1 MAIKN
6 HNKGRWYVNTH
17 KKILGPFPNQLISR
31 YLILGRLKLDTQI
44 SQDQKHWNPIKD
56 YPSLVPEVIL
66 NAHTPEGA
74 KALKLA
80 RIREDERSSQEA
92 AAEGIEQRADE
103 DQMIKL
109 HRKLRDDI
117 LKEYRDKPRLNT
129 PAMVVVIAIAVL
141 LLILLVSYRPER
153 LVTSSDCSLPA
164 ATGVDWSMCN
174 KQGQN
179 FAGADLRQAKLR
191 NAILNNVDLSRARL
205 DGSDLAYSNLYQAD
219 MQHSSL
225 QHAVLT
231 GANLR
236 QANLLGAS
244 LRGADLSY
252 AEFEGARLDGA
263 LLDQARLDH
272 AIWLNGEQC
281 LPGSIGGCLQ
291 AR

>member
-1 MAIKN
+1 MAIKS
-6 HNKGRWYVNTH
+6 HNKGRWYVKAHN
-17 KKILGPFPNQLISR
+17 KIQGPFPNQLISR
-31 YLILGRLKLDTQI
+31 YLILGRLTLDTQI

-56 YPSLVPEVIL
+56 YPSLVPEVVV
-66 NAHTPEGA
+66 NAHTREGA
-74 KALKLA
+74 KALRLA

-103 DQMIKL
+103 DQVIKL

-129 PAMVVVIAIAVL
+129 RAMVAVIAVAIL

-153 LVTSSDCSLPA
+153 LVTSNDCSLPA
-164 ATGVDWSMCN
+164 TAGVDWSMCN

-179 FAGADLRQAKLR
+179 LAGADLRQAKLR

-225 QHAVLT
+225 QNVVLT

-236 QANLLGAS
+236 QANLQGAS

-252 AEFEGARLDGA
+252 AELEGARLDGS

-291 AR
+291 SR